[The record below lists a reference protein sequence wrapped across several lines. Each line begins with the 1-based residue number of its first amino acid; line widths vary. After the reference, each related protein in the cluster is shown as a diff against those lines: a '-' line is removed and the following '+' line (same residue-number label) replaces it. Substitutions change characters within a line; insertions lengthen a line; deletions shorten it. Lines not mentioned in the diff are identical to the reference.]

1 VQFSTFNSLQEKFAQ
16 TFITFGRYDVT
27 KLLFYHKISQT
38 LYFEAIP
45 SIIPE
50 KRHIYKIDTKA
61 RHVQC
66 ITCDF
71 TFINCGYFQA
81 IFSLTAEYYALQ
93 CLGPSIPNV
102 FLLKLDDQMKRKIF
116 QHLILKNNL

>member
-1 VQFSTFNSLQEKFAQ
+1 MVE

-27 KLLFYHKISQT
+27 KLLFYDKTSQT
-38 LYFEAIP
+38 LYFEASL

-50 KRHIYKIDTKA
+50 KHHIYKITTKA

-66 ITCDF
+66 ITCNF
-71 TFINCGYFQA
+71 TFINCGYFEA

-93 CLGPSIPNV
+93 CLGPSIPKV
-102 FLLKLDDQMKRKIF
+102 FLLKLDHQMKRKIF
-116 QHLILKNNL
+116 QHFIFKNDL